1 LAWRLAVSVIVAG
14 GRRSCRRTFR
24 IDDATMMGTSI
35 VVTVKTPYRVALAG
49 ALLLLP
55 TIACAQAPRA
65 VGDERPAA
73 SPRGGMTSQEFITRR
88 ERRMLA
94 ADTDGDGRVS
104 KTEFLAAAAQGKG
117 RGDPARRFAK
127 LDRNGDGMIDR
138 PEIAAMLAHRFARLD
153 TDGDGSLSAT
163 KRPAARMAVKRAAP
177 EA

>member
-1 LAWRLAVSVIVAG
+1 
-14 GRRSCRRTFR
+14 
-24 IDDATMMGTSI
+24 MMGTSI
-35 VVTVKTPYRVALAG
+35 VVTVKTPYWVALAG
-49 ALLLLP
+49 ALLLLLP

-65 VGDERPAA
+65 AGDERPAA

>member
-1 LAWRLAVSVIVAG
+1 
-14 GRRSCRRTFR
+14 
-24 IDDATMMGTSI
+24 MMGTSI
-35 VVTVKTPYRVALAG
+35 VVSVKTRYRMALAG

-55 TIACAQAPRA
+55 TIACAQAPQA
-65 VGDERPAA
+65 AGDERPAA
-73 SPRGGMTSQEFITRR
+73 APRGGMTVEEFTARR

-104 KTEFLAAAAQGKG
+104 RTEFLAAAVQGKG
-117 RGDPARRFAK
+117 KGDPARRFAK

-153 TDGDGSLSAT
+153 TDGDGSLSAAE
-163 KRPAARMAVKRAAP
+163 RSAARMAAKRAAP